1 MMAGAHDGMAAV
13 KAAVESS
20 TGDESQMR
28 RPLHSIPG
36 LSGGLFSASGEG
48 RDGGRSLATGNG
60 DE

>member
-28 RPLHSIPG
+28 RPLTPSQA
-36 LSGGLFSASGEG
+36 SAVGCSQQVE
-48 RDGGRSLATGNG
+48 REEA
-60 DE
+60 EVAA